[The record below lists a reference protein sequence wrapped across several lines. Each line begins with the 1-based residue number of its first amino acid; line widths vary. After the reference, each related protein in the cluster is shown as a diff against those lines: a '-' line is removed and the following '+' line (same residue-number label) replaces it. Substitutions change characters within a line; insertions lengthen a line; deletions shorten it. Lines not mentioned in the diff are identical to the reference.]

1 MKHEKPPALDSPAEL
16 VALANS
22 DLLPL
27 PFSLVHLPR
36 PLHTSLRVTGGVYF
50 EVQVR
55 LKPRGV
61 VYGAFVLTP
70 GDTAADFSRKLLDA
84 YQACSRELERRG

>member
-1 MKHEKPPALDSPAEL
+1 MNRQNIPALDSPAEL
-16 VALANS
+16 VALANAK
-22 DLLPL
+22 LLPL
-27 PFSLVHLPR
+27 PFSLVHLSR